1 MRMTHAFTRLHFPK
15 ASNGRQFAAELAYTS
30 GMKKLG
36 WLLFC
41 ALVSSGLAV
50 ESSVTIAGTI
60 PGTLSLPN
68 NASGKLPAVLL
79 LHGFAS
85 QKDEV
90 GDMYKSLAAKLVAQG
105 IASLRIDFQGSG
117 DSKIPFEQMTFT
129 NQVSDAQ
136 AAFDYL
142 KGRPEVDAARL
153 GLLGFSMGGGVA
165 IKLAAN
171 AANPVKSLALWS
183 STSSRSL
190 ADIEVGSRATAE
202 KEGVVDVDL
211 GFTKIKLGKA
221 FYNSIQNQNLE
232 ADIGKFRGNTMLVYG
247 TALST
252 RQFPKFQPGQH
263 VQAFAQ
269 RGLPENQGQN
279 SRLVQRGVRT
289 TVMTGR

>member
-1 MRMTHAFTRLHFPK
+1 
-15 ASNGRQFAAELAYTS
+15 
-30 GMKKLG
+30 MKNFG

-41 ALVSSGLAV
+41 ILASSGLAV
-50 ESSVTIAGTI
+50 ESSVTIAGTV
-60 PGTLSLPN
+60 PGTLSLPD
-68 NASGKLPAVLL
+68 NAGGKLPAVLL

-90 GDMYKSLAAKLVAQG
+90 GDMYKNLAVKLAAQG

-117 DSKIPFEQMTFT
+117 DSKVPFKQMTFT

-142 KGRPEVDAARL
+142 KGRPEVDATRL

-183 STSSRSL
+183 STGSRSL
-190 ADIEVGSRATAE
+190 ADLEAGSRATAE

-211 GFTKIKLGKA
+211 GFTKIKLGRA
-221 FYNSIQNQNLE
+221 FYSSLQNQNLE
-232 ADIGKFRGNTMLVYG
+232 TDIGKFRGNTMIIYG
-247 TALST
+247 TADPLSGNAPYFLYNL
-252 RQFPKFQPGQH
+252 QGKIQNLVLINGADHIYH
-263 VQAFAQ
+263 VLTEDKSESNGVIDITVNWL
-269 RGLPENQGQN
+269 RGL
-279 SRLVQRGVRT
+279 
-289 TVMTGR
+289 

>member
-1 MRMTHAFTRLHFPK
+1 MT
-15 ASNGRQFAAELAYTS
+15 GEQVYTPE
-30 GMKKLG
+30 MEKLG
-36 WLLFC
+36 WLLLC
-41 ALVSSGLAV
+41 ALASAGLAV
-50 ESSVTIAGTI
+50 DSSVTIAGHV
-60 PGTLSLPN
+60 PGTLSLPD
-68 NASGKLPAVLL
+68 NASGKVPAVLL

-90 GDMYKSLAAKLVAQG
+90 GDMYKNLAAKLAAQG

-136 AAFDYL
+136 AAFDSL
-142 KGRPEVDAARL
+142 KGRPEVDATRL

-190 ADIEVGSRATAE
+190 ADIETGSRATAE

-221 FYNSIQNQNLE
+221 FYSSLQNQNLE
-232 ADIGKFRGNTMLVYG
+232 ADIGKFRGNTMIVYG
-247 TALST
+247 TADPLSGNAPYFLYNL
-252 RQFPKFQPGQH
+252 QGKVQNLVLINGADHIYH
-263 VQAFAQ
+263 VLTADKTESNQVIDTTVNWF
-269 RGLPENQGQN
+269 RGL
-279 SRLVQRGVRT
+279 
-289 TVMTGR
+289 

>member
-1 MRMTHAFTRLHFPK
+1 
-15 ASNGRQFAAELAYTS
+15 
-30 GMKKLG
+30 MKKLG
-36 WLLFC
+36 WLLPFVL
-41 ALVSSGLAV
+41 ASSGLAI
-50 ESSVTIAGTI
+50 ESSVTIAGHI
-60 PGTLSLPN
+60 PGTMSLP
-68 NASGKLPAVLL
+68 AQPSGKAPAVLL

-90 GDMYKSLAAKLVAQG
+90 GDMYKNLAAQLAAQG
-105 IASLRIDFQGSG
+105 VASLRIDFQGSG
-117 DSKIPFEQMTFT
+117 ASKIPFEQMTFT

-136 AAFDYL
+136 AAFEYL

-190 ADIEVGSRATAE
+190 ADIESGSRATAE

-221 FYNSIQNQNLE
+221 FYGSIQAQDLE
-232 ADIGKFRGNTMLVYG
+232 GDIGKFRGNTMLVYG
-247 TALST
+247 TADPLSGNAPYFLYNLGGKV
-252 RQFPKFQPGQH
+252 RNLVLIDGADHIYH
-263 VQAFAQ
+263 VLTDDKSESNQVIDTTVNWF
-269 RGLPENQGQN
+269 RGL
-279 SRLVQRGVRT
+279 
-289 TVMTGR
+289 